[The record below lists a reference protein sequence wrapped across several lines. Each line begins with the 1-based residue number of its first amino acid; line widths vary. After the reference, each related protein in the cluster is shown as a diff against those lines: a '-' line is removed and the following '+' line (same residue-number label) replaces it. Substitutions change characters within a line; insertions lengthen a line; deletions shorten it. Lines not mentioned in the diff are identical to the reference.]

1 MIAMES
7 SLGTGWFR
15 FMMRMVL
22 FGVFLST
29 SCVPVSEPKMPSQET
44 ADLPALFADTDSS
57 ADSAPGA
64 YVARSRFVTVNL
76 SLLMDENRVPR
87 SLSTGEKVLLN
98 LFLDKQFVGVLDR
111 IEKTSRNSYT
121 WFGTLE
127 NIELSQVLIVYSD
140 GVFIA
145 NISSPQGVYEVK
157 LVQDDLYQVIEIDQ
171 SKFPQD

>member
-1 MIAMES
+1 MES
-7 SLGTGWFR
+7 SLGMGWFR
-15 FMMRMVL
+15 FMMWMIL
-22 FGVFLST
+22 IGVFLST
-29 SCVPVSEPKMPSQET
+29 SCISASEPKMLSQET
-44 ADLPALFADTDSS
+44 TDLPALFADTDSDT
-57 ADSAPGA
+57 DSAPGA
-64 YVARSRFVTVNL
+64 YVARSRFVTVNI
-76 SLLMDENRVPR
+76 SLLMDENRIPR

-111 IEKTSRNSYT
+111 VEETSLNSYT

-127 NIELSQVLIVYSD
+127 NIELSQVVIVYSD

-145 NISSPQGVYEVK
+145 HISSPQGVYEVK